1 MTQSE
6 ISTTWLPFDR
16 LDVYH
21 KFYLKPSPLSDCRE
35 DDDVV
40 KAIPGSSRPGGKD
53 RFDTV
58 IVLDDEQA
66 EATGVQGEY
75 LRRFYYLL
83 SLR

>member
-1 MTQSE
+1 M
-6 ISTTWLPFDR
+6 
-16 LDVYH
+16 
-21 KFYLKPSPLSDCRE
+21 
-35 DDDVV
+35 

-75 LRRFYYLL
+75 QYLRRFYYLL
-83 SLR
+83 SRR